1 MLSMADE
8 QGLDRL
14 HVTVSETAVG
24 VLGRDQQRSE
34 SVFVYSTKA
43 QEEQSVSLTMPVRLE
58 SYAWE
63 PGVPPIFEMNLPEGA
78 LRDELVRRF
87 SKAVRGFDDFAMLA
101 IVGPHQ
107 LGRVGIGRLQV
118 SAGPPETSLADLL
131 VHDGAEGLFDDLL
144 HTYGQYSGVSGVQPK
159 VLIRDSASTVDRLT
173 HRGATHLIKAFR
185 ADEFPELAANEFFC
199 MRAALHAGLEVP
211 EFELSERG
219 KFLIV
224 KRFDLPRTG
233 EYLGFEDFCVLNGS
247 PSKTKYDGSYEGAAR
262 QVKAYVSPPMLNQAL
277 ESLFKIVALSAGLKN
292 GDAHLKNFG
301 VLYDH
306 CGADASVRLAPA
318 YDLVSTAVYIRNDNM
333 ALLLGGSKAW
343 PKYKMLMGF
352 GRSACNLTEKRC
364 KELLE
369 QVIHGMDVALVEMR
383 RYMNSHQ
390 PFRATGEAMVDA
402 WTSGLARS
410 LKPSAD

>member
-1 MLSMADE
+1 MTDE

-14 HVTVSETAVG
+14 QVTVSEAAIG
-24 VLGRDQQRSE
+24 MLGRGPQLSD
-34 SVFVYSTKA
+34 SVFTYA
-43 QEEQSVSLTMPVRLE
+43 PDAYEEQSVSLTMPARLE
-58 SYAWE
+58 SYRWE

-87 SKAVRGFDDFAMLA
+87 SKAVRGFDDFTMLA

-107 LGRVGIGRLQV
+107 LGRVGIGYPHTE
-118 SAGPPETSLADLL
+118 AGPPETSLADLL
-131 VHDGAEGLFDDLL
+131 VHDGAEGLFEDLL
-144 HTYGQYSGVSGVQPK
+144 HTYGRYSGVSGVQPK
-159 VLIRDSASTVDRLT
+159 VLVRDSASAIDRLT
-173 HRGATHLIKAFR
+173 HRGATHLVKAFR
-185 ADEFPELAANEFFC
+185 SDEFPELAANEFFC
-199 MRAALHAGLEVP
+199 MRAALHTGLEVP

-247 PSKTKYDGSYEGAAR
+247 PSKAKYDGSYEGAAR
-262 QVKAYVSPPMLNQAL
+262 QIKAFVSPHMLNQAL

-306 CGADASVRLAPA
+306 CGADASIRLAPA

-343 PKYKMLMGF
+343 PKYKMLVGF
-352 GRSACNLTEKRC
+352 GRSACNLTERRC
-364 KELLE
+364 KDLLE
-369 QVIHGMDVALVEMR
+369 QVIHGMDLALAEMR
-383 RYMNSHQ
+383 RYMDANQ
-390 PFRATGEAMVDA
+390 AFRATGEAMVEA
-402 WTSGLARS
+402 WKAGLARS
-410 LKPSAD
+410 LKADND

>member
-1 MLSMADE
+1 MADE
-8 QGLDRL
+8 HGLDRL
-14 HVTVSETAVG
+14 QVIVSETAVG
-24 VLGRDQQRSE
+24 VLGRGQQRSE
-34 SVFVYSTKA
+34 SVFAYSSGA

-107 LGRVGIGRLQV
+107 LGRVGIGRLEIP
-118 SAGPPETSLADLL
+118 AGPPETSLADLL

-159 VLIRDSASTVDRLT
+159 VLIRDSATTVDRLT

-185 ADEFPELAANEFFC
+185 SEEFPELAANEFFC

-224 KRFDLPRTG
+224 KRFDLPSTG

-262 QVKAYVSPPMLNQAL
+262 QIKAYVSPHKLNQAL

-306 CGADASVRLAPA
+306 CGADASIRLAPA

-410 LKPSAD
+410 LKPNAD

>member
-1 MLSMADE
+1 MSDR
-8 QGLDRL
+8 QSQDRL
-14 HVTVSETAVG
+14 QVTVSETAVG
-24 VLGRDQQRSE
+24 VLGRGQQRGD
-34 SVFVYSTKA
+34 SVFAYATGA
-43 QEEQSVSLTMPVRLE
+43 QVEQSVSLTMPVRLE

-63 PGVPPIFEMNLPEGA
+63 SGVPPIFEMNLPEGA
-78 LRDELVRRF
+78 LREELVRRF
-87 SKAVRGFDDFAMLA
+87 SKAVRGFDDFTLLA

-107 LGRVGIGRLQV
+107 LGRVGIGHLQIET
-118 SAGPPETSLADLL
+118 GPPETSLADLL

-159 VLIRDSASTVDRLT
+159 VLVRDSAATIDRLT

-185 ADEFPELAANEFFC
+185 SDEFPDLAANEFFC
-199 MRAALHAGLEVP
+199 MRAALHAGLDVP

-224 KRFDLPRTG
+224 KRFDLPGPG

-247 PSKTKYDGSYEGAAR
+247 PSKAKYDGSYEGAAR
-262 QVKAYVSPPMLNQAL
+262 QIKAFVSPHMLHQAL

-352 GRSACNLTEKRC
+352 GRTACNLTEKRC

-369 QVIHGMDVALVEMR
+369 QVVHGMDVASVELR
-383 RYMNSHQ
+383 HYMNSHQ
-390 PFRATGEAMVDA
+390 PFRATGEAMIMA
-402 WTSGLARS
+402 WTAGLARS
-410 LKPSAD
+410 LKSSAD